1 MKIIAIIQA
10 RMGSTRLEN
19 KVMKPINAKPMIE
32 LLLMRLAKSKL
43 IQKIVVAT
51 SKDKK
56 NLPLIKHVENL
67 SFY

>member
-19 KVMKPINAKPMIE
+19 KVMKPINSKPVIE

-56 NLPLIKHVENL
+56 TFL
-67 SFY
+67 

>member
-1 MKIIAIIQA
+1 MRIVAIIQA
-10 RMGSTRLEN
+10 RMGSTRLAN

-56 NLPLIKHVENL
+56 TFL
-67 SFY
+67 